1 VWVVS
6 HAPRLIEALE
16 SVPDCNVIRLEK
28 DFSQTQ
34 IVGQRMLDEPAWHWP
49 ER

>member
-1 VWVVS
+1 
-6 HAPRLIEALE
+6 
-16 SVPDCNVIRLEK
+16 LEK